1 MSRHG
6 SARSRPSRLRAAG
19 CLLGTALFL
28 SASIASAA
36 AAEPLP
42 PLPAGTGFERLAVPG
57 YLSSVVAWPAVPAAS
72 KLPIAVATH
81 GSYDQPEWNC
91 QTYQQVAHGAAVIV
105 CPRGKLRWDT
115 PSEPEQRRYYF
126 PAAGNG
132 ASASAWLQREVDAAV
147 RALETNFPTRV
158 TPGPVLYIGFSQGA
172 ILGASLLI
180 QAPRRFPRAI
190 LVEGGHGAWSAESAR
205 TFARGGGQRVLF
217 ACGRQSCDS
226 SARRAAAELLRAGVA
241 VKVVYAP
248 DQGHTYDAKVQEQ
261 VAAQFDWVLAGDERP
276 TAPDVKKG
284 GEPSAATPPAVAP
297 PRK

>member
-1 MSRHG
+1 MRQGLG
-6 SARSRPSRLRAAG
+6 SPQSRPGPLRAAG
-19 CLLGTALFL
+19 CLVVAPLFL
-28 SASIASAA
+28 FVSVAGAA

-42 PLPAGTGFERLAVPG
+42 PLPAGAGFERLTVPG
-57 YLSSVVAWPAVPAAS
+57 YLSSVVAWPATPAAAA
-72 KLPIAVATH
+72 LPIAVATH

-91 QTYQQVAHGAAVIV
+91 QTYQQVVHGAAVVV

-132 ASASAWLQREVDAAV
+132 ASASTWIQREVDAAV

-158 TPGPVLYIGFSQGA
+158 APGPVLYIGFSQGA

-190 LVEGGHGAWSAESAR
+190 LVEGGHGAWNADTAR

-217 ACGRQSCDS
+217 ACGRESCEH
-226 SARRAAAELLRAGVA
+226 SARRAAAELARAGVK

-261 VAAQFDWVLAGDERP
+261 VAAQFDWVMAGDERP
-276 TAPDVKKG
+276 TAPDAK
-284 GEPSAATPPAVAP
+284 
-297 PRK
+297 

>member
-1 MSRHG
+1 MIPG
-6 SARSRPSRLRAAG
+6 SLPLRSRRGRLLASGGVVGLPLSLCAA
-19 CLLGTALFL
+19 A
-28 SASIASAA
+28 AIAA

-42 PLPAGTGFERLAVPG
+42 PLPSGAGFERLAVPG
-57 YLSSVVAWPAVPAAS
+57 YLPAVVAWPVAPTAAA
-72 KLPIAVATH
+72 LPVAVATH

-132 ASASAWLQREVDAAV
+132 ASASTWLQREVDAALQ
-147 RALETNFPTRV
+147 ALESAFPARV

-180 QAPRRFPRAI
+180 QAPQRFPRAI
-190 LVEGGHGAWSAESAR
+190 LVEGGHGAWSADTAR

-217 ACGRQSCDS
+217 ACGRPSCER
-226 SARRAAAELLRAGVA
+226 SARRAAAALMRAGVE

-261 VAAQFDWVLAGDERP
+261 VAAEFDWVLAGAERP
-276 TAPDVKKG
+276 
-284 GEPSAATPPAVAP
+284 AAPAV
-297 PRK
+297 K